1 MSMKYKTTKDGL
13 TKLITEL
20 ESVKRKKGKVGAF
33 NGDHAWLVGIH
44 EYGCNIEVT
53 PKMRAFLHKQGLH
66 LKDSTTHIH
75 IPERSFLRAGHDKN
89 VDRIMKQTGRAIS
102 LVVDGR
108 MSMDEVLD
116 LYGQQM
122 ATAIKEYA
130 VRLSSPPNHPYT
142 IEQKGSS
149 NPLVGTE
156 SSMIES
162 ITWKVE

>member
-1 MSMKYKTTKDGL
+1 M
-13 TKLITEL
+13 
-20 ESVKRKKGKVGAF
+20 
-33 NGDHAWLVGIH
+33 
-44 EYGCNIEVT
+44 
-53 PKMRAFLHKQGLH
+53 
-66 LKDSTTHIH
+66 
-75 IPERSFLRAGHDKN
+75 RAGHDKN